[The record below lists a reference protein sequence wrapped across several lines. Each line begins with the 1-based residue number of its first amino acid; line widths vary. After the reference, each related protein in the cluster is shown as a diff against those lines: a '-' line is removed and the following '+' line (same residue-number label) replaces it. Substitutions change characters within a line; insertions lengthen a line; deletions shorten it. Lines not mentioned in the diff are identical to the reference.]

1 MENITD
7 LSSNSWSSD
16 IQLDCNDLTNNGLYI
31 IFAGYIL
38 PLLSPRVRNYGRE
51 VYSMIKNAG
60 KVASDLVSVT
70 EYGFE
75 KVQDLSDN
83 KEMIGFI
90 RRVCQKNNYNVLDK
104 KITELAWQ
112 FSGDKSNGGSGL
124 QQTWKKLIN
133 ELSNDSRP

>member
-90 RRVCQKNNYNVLDK
+90 RRVCQKNNY
-104 KITELAWQ
+104 IR
-112 FSGDKSNGGSGL
+112 F
-124 QQTWKKLIN
+124 
-133 ELSNDSRP
+133 

>member
-60 KVASDLVSVT
+60 KVASELVSVT

-124 QQTWKKLIN
+124 QKTWKKLIN
-133 ELSNDSRP
+133 ELSND